1 MGSTSGV
8 GRSINGA
15 GGYSYIRV
23 HRPSDVHEYMNMSP
37 LLLSIFLRTP
47 LASTLAVVKIK
58 KRWV

>member
-8 GRSINGA
+8 GRSINGGR

-37 LLLSIFLRTP
+37 L
-47 LASTLAVVKIK
+47 
-58 KRWV
+58 